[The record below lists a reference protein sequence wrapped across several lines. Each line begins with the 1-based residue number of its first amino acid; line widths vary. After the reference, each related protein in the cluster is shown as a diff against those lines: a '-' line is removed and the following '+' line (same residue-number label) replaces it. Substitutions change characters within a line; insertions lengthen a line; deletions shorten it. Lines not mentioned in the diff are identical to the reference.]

1 MDDEI
6 HMIQNEKI
14 DEISKVINQDFD
26 QLLDLQSTD
35 EDGVML

>member
-1 MDDEI
+1 
-6 HMIQNEKI
+6 MIQNEKI